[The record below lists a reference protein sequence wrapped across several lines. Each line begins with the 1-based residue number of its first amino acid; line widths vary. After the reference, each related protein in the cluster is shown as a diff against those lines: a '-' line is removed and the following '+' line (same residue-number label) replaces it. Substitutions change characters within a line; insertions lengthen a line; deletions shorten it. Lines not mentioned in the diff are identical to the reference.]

1 MRIDPAPFIAN
12 LFLHYS
18 ENRFMKSLIESKDL
32 VKARSLSNFFRYLD
46 DLLGLNDKGLFDQ
59 FSNIIYPPEL
69 ILSRTDSNGVQ
80 TDYLDLDI
88 DFDFLGFYNIRLFDK
103 RDGFNFK
110 VINYPCLTYSNV
122 PTSQSY
128 GIYLSQLL
136 RVSRICT
143 CINDFYSAV
152 IKVTNEAMNF

>member
-1 MRIDPAPFIAN
+1 M
-12 LFLHYS
+12 
-18 ENRFMKSLIESKDL
+18 
-32 VKARSLSNFFRYLD
+32 
-46 DLLGLNDKGLFDQ
+46 
-59 FSNIIYPPEL
+59 

-80 TDYLDLDI
+80 AEYLDLDI
-88 DFDFLGFYNIRLFDK
+88 DFGFLGFYNIKLFDK

-136 RVSRICT
+136 RISRICT

-152 IKVTNEAMNF
+152 IKVTNEFLNKGFHKDVLCNYYNKFINLYEIEWCKFGVLPELPICLS